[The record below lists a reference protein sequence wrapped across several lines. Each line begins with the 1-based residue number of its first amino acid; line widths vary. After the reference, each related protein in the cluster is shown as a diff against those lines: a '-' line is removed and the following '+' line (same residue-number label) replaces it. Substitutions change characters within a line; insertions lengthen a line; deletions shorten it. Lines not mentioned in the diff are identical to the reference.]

1 MMNSKEITGA
11 ITGNVLSLFGLS
23 VSVTELEAIVG
34 IICSVLGIIV
44 TIISALIIPLI
55 RKIKSAKADG
65 KVTADEAADI
75 AGTIKDG
82 IEQTVDK
89 IEDTVNKVKDMQE
102 DKEDNGKHD

>member
-1 MMNSKEITGA
+1 MVNSKDTMGA

-23 VSVTELEAIVG
+23 ISMSELEALVG

-55 RKIKSAKADG
+55 RKVKSAKADG

-89 IEDTVNKVKDMQE
+89 IEDTVGKVKDMQE